1 MFVLIFL
8 YNFAAKQKRFA
19 LNTSQLASQ
28 WLRHGL
34 LCEGKVIVLLSQ
46 QPNVKHSAL
55 FLLILTCLCLTA
67 RAQRVVWWNVENVFD
82 CQHDTLKDDYEFL
95 PEGTYHWTKS
105 RYWKKLDN
113 LSRTIAAIAGDD
125 GWPMIVGMCEV
136 ENDTV
141 LRDLTRRSPLRLAR
155 YSYVHEEGPDKRGV
169 DVAMLYDSLQFHLL
183 GHKAIRIP
191 SLEHGFSPTRNI
203 LHAWGRCP
211 TLPDTLHIII
221 VHLPS
226 RAGSGRKGEMHRRLA
241 VTTLCNL
248 LDDLEG
254 KCVMLMGD
262 FNAEPTDKIFR
273 SIKERLTS
281 LMPQSRKELRQ
292 AKGTYYFRKM
302 WGFIDHI
309 IISPNM
315 LHHVKGSVTVGR
327 FPFLLTEKGTP
338 WRTFQGPVYKG
349 GISDHLPIWVDL
361 HEDKTP

>member
-1 MFVLIFL
+1 M
-8 YNFAAKQKRFA
+8 
-19 LNTSQLASQ
+19 
-28 WLRHGL
+28 
-34 LCEGKVIVLLSQ
+34 
-46 QPNVKHSAL
+46 KHSAL

-191 SLEHGFSPTRNI
+191 SQEHGFSPTRNI

-248 LDDLEG
+248 LDDLKG

>member
-1 MFVLIFL
+1 
-8 YNFAAKQKRFA
+8 
-19 LNTSQLASQ
+19 
-28 WLRHGL
+28 
-34 LCEGKVIVLLSQ
+34 
-46 QPNVKHSAL
+46 VKHSAL

-191 SLEHGFSPTRNI
+191 SQEHGFSPTRNI

-248 LDDLEG
+248 LDDLKG

>member
-1 MFVLIFL
+1 M
-8 YNFAAKQKRFA
+8 
-19 LNTSQLASQ
+19 
-28 WLRHGL
+28 
-34 LCEGKVIVLLSQ
+34 
-46 QPNVKHSAL
+46 KHSAL

-82 CQHDTLKDDYEFL
+82 CQHDSLKNDYEFL
-95 PEGTYHWTKS
+95 PEGTYHWTKG

-191 SLEHGFSPTRNI
+191 SQEHGFSPTRNI

-248 LDDLEG
+248 LDDLKG

-315 LHHVKGSVTVGR
+315 LHHVKGSVTVGQ

>member
-1 MFVLIFL
+1 M
-8 YNFAAKQKRFA
+8 
-19 LNTSQLASQ
+19 
-28 WLRHGL
+28 
-34 LCEGKVIVLLSQ
+34 
-46 QPNVKHSAL
+46 KHSAL

-82 CQHDTLKDDYEFL
+82 CQHDSLKDDYEFL

-248 LDDLEG
+248 LDDLKG